1 MEARQIK
8 IAIADAWTNSRAAF
22 HNWWARRQSTL
33 ADYIL
38 FSLAGELPEFI
49 PPPPPWV
56 KWLPAGFFTPPSGW
70 SLNSLRYTF
79 DDVARDPRPVG
90 VLLNLSGLN
99 VGWATAQSLRDLIV
113 RLRDKKKKV
122 VVYSAYYDIV
132 DYYIATAADVVLA
145 PKPAMWDVTGLR
157 VELTFL
163 KDAFAAWGIEAEV
176 VNVSP
181 YKTAWDTYAR
191 NDISP
196 EHRAM
201 IEWMMDGRF
210 DVLVEAIAQARKLEP
225 ARVRALIDG
234 APYLAEIAREHGLFD
249 GVVYEDEIAEFLG
262 PDHKAEKPGRFNFK
276 WRFWQ
281 KPKDGDE
288 EKESAK
294 PKATLKRWGQVWS
307 ALLQPIRWRSG
318 KRIGIIPVEGLI
330 MPGRSQ
336 SPPIPTLPIPIP
348 LPFVDEPMAG
358 SETIAQH
365 LRDAEK
371 DDTIA
376 AIVLYVNSGG
386 GSALASDLI
395 WRDVE
400 RVRRKKPIV
409 VYMGNVAVS
418 GGYYV
423 AATANHIIAQPLT
436 ITGSIGVV
444 SLKLVTAGLYKKF
457 NANRVV
463 IKRGANVGLYAD
475 DAPFTPELRAV
486 AEAQTD
492 AYYNNFKQVVISGR
506 KLEEPALD
514 EVAGGRV
521 WLGHQAL
528 GHKLI
533 DQLGDLQTA
542 INKAREL
549 SKVAADKWTPHV
561 WYTGTGGNLLPP
573 PFPSTPPSPAGYSQL
588 IQTLFRERIWMISP
602 FRIK

>member
-1 MEARQIK
+1 MEARLIK
-8 IAIADAWTNSRAAF
+8 IAVADTWTNTRATI
-22 HNWWARRQSTL
+22 HNWRARWQPTL
-33 ADYIL
+33 TDYIL
-38 FSLAGELPEFI
+38 ISLAGEMPEFI

-56 KWLPAGFFTPPSGW
+56 KWLPTGFFTPPSGW
-70 SLNSLRYTF
+70 SLNGLRYAF

-99 VGWATAQSLRDLIV
+99 VGWATAQSLRDLIS
-113 RLRDKKKKV
+113 RLRKKKKKV
-122 VVYSAYYDIV
+122 VVYSAYYDII
-132 DYYIATAADVVLA
+132 DYYVATAADVILA

-163 KDAFAAWGIEAEV
+163 KDAFAAWGVQAEV

-210 DVLVEAIAQARKLEP
+210 EILVEAIAQSRKLEP
-225 ARVRALIDG
+225 ARVRELIDG
-234 APYLAEIAREHGLFD
+234 APYLAEAARERGLFD
-249 GVVYEDEIAEFLG
+249 AILYEDELAEYLG
-262 PDHKAEKPGRFNFK
+262 PDHKAEKPSRFKFNWK
-276 WRFWQ
+276 FW
-281 KPKDGDE
+281 KKE
-288 EKESAK
+288 EKEEKTPAK

-318 KRIGIIPVEGLI
+318 KRIGIIPIEGVI
-330 MPGRSQ
+330 IPGRSQ
-336 SPPIPTLPIPIP
+336 SPPIPALPIPIP

-371 DDTIA
+371 DDAIA
-376 AIVLYVNSGG
+376 AVVMYVNSGG

-400 RVRRKKPIV
+400 RVRRRKPVV
-409 VYMGNVAVS
+409 VYMGNVAAS

-423 AATANHIIAQPLT
+423 AATTNHIVAQPLT

-444 SLKLVTAGLYKKF
+444 SLKFVTAGLYEKF
-457 NANRVV
+457 KANRVV

-486 AEAQTD
+486 AEAQAD
-492 AYYNNFKQVVISGR
+492 AYYTDFKRVVISGR
-506 KLEEPALD
+506 NLEEPALE

-521 WLGHQAL
+521 WLGQQAL

-533 DQLGDLQTA
+533 DQLGDLQVA
-542 INKAREL
+542 IDQARAL
-549 SKVAADKWTPHV
+549 AKVAADKWTPHV

-573 PFPSTPPSPAGYSQL
+573 PFPATPPSPANYVEL
-588 IQTLFRERIWMISP
+588 ARTFLREQVWMISP
-602 FRIK
+602 FKIK